1 VSRTKAQRYYDS
13 IKADRY
19 EWRDSLPNKCMWCG
33 RDFLRRGEFRWPE
46 IHEILS
52 RAQAPNRWWFR
63 ANGLVLCNDPCHERA
78 AASSHA
84 MQLSVKKRRDP
95 AHYDLQLWLATRN
108 PAAMQYVT
116 EAEIE
121 ELIRKAA

>member
-1 VSRTKAQRYYDS
+1 MSRTKS
-13 IKADRY
+13 DRY
-19 EWRDSLPNKCMWCG
+19 KASVRKDRYAWRDEMPQRCMNCLKRFG
-33 RDFLRRGEFRWPE
+33 GLRWPE
-46 IHEILS
+46 IHEILT
-52 RAQAPNRWWFR
+52 RGRAPNNWAFC
-63 ANGLVLCNDPCHERA
+63 ANYLLLCNPCHAEVGTWQDA
-78 AASSHA
+78 E
-84 MQLSVKKRRDP
+84 QLALKKRRDP